1 MLRQRSHI
9 TQESKYHSNA
19 LGIDSLDNVAKKF
32 QKFLAMFISSLQKI
46 LDVKLGSKPSLLI
59 QISMDK
65 HSENLA
71 QFNWMC
77 TRGSISTKFWARAEI
92 SSRSLS
98 S

>member
-32 QKFLAMFISSLQKI
+32 QKFPATFISSLQKI

-59 QISMDK
+59 QIFMDK

-77 TRGSISTKFWARAEI
+77 TLDNISNKFWVRVEI
-92 SSRSLS
+92 NSQFQ
-98 S
+98 